1 MILAAK
7 KFLIENIIFKSPFF
21 ELFNS
26 KLFGNNVIIMYHGI
40 DAKGTNPYNQRHTGV
55 KDFEKQILFLK
66 KKCNVVSVQDFFE
79 RKFIKN
85 KINVAIT
92 FDDGYLNNY
101 TNAFPILEKYKV
113 PSTIY
118 CTGLN
123 KIGENILWADFVNI
137 ASTLTDKEIEIEG
150 EIFVKNKSVYTSTST
165 GKNIYETVKN
175 IKPDYSFKQS
185 IYDSLS
191 FVKFKNDLKYDE
203 YWKLMSDEQIREIS
217 NSNYVTIGSHGFY
230 HNNLGN
236 VSTENAKKEIEDS
249 VNYLQN
255 LTQKTIDSIAF
266 PDGSYNK
273 HVLDICEQHGLKYQM
288 ATENYISEKD
298 KADDRIL
305 TRKGVYA
312 TAKAMEQLY
321 QTLKK

>member
-1 MILAAK
+1 LGQIQSNDLTNILIVVVRYFGGTLLGVSGLINAYKKSAADVIK
-7 KFLIENIIFKSPFF
+7 VSSII
-21 ELFNS
+21 
-26 KLFGNNVIIMYHGI
+26 
-40 DAKGTNPYNQRHTGV
+40 
-55 KDFEKQILFLK
+55 EKQILFLK

-236 VSTENAKKEIEDS
+236 ISTENAKKEIEDS
-249 VNYLQN
+249 FYGVQFLKNSPPQVRYMLREIKFVVNNSSQKFELFDSFN
-255 LTQKTIDSIAF
+255 LVT
-266 PDGSYNK
+266 
-273 HVLDICEQHGLKYQM
+273 
-288 ATENYISEKD
+288 
-298 KADDRIL
+298 
-305 TRKGVYA
+305 
-312 TAKAMEQLY
+312 
-321 QTLKK
+321 